1 MRRAKRRRRRGGQ
14 TGQHGFAELTT
25 PTLRATP
32 PLRGGEYCSTMHPF
46 ELTKQ
51 LMAIP
56 SVTGNE
62 RELGEFL
69 VAHLASLK
77 YRVERQN
84 VTSDRFNVLAF
95 AGDPLVIFCTHID
108 TVPPSI
114 PVREDDDFL
123 YGRGACDTKGIIA
136 AMLEAGGRLRS
147 AGTINFG
154 YLFVVGEE
162 TDSIGAKTANRLKW
176 NTEFVI
182 VGEPTQ
188 NQLARAQKGTLMVN
202 LRVTGRASHSGYPE
216 FGVSAIQ
223 NLFAVLKDCE
233 TAHWGDDPVF
243 GKGTFNT
250 GVFHGGEAANVV
262 PAAASASIMV
272 RTVEPRGKVE
282 EKMRRLVEN
291 RATME
296 IIGASDPQITHV
308 VEGFATTVVSFG
320 SDVPYLGNLG
330 KRLLMGPGSILD
342 AHTPGEKIR
351 KSELM
356 EGADL
361 YEKLVRKLLL

>member
-1 MRRAKRRRRRGGQ
+1 MV
-14 TGQHGFAELTT
+14 
-25 PTLRATP
+25 
-32 PLRGGEYCSTMHPF
+32 SMNPF
-46 ELTKQ
+46 ELTKK
-51 LMAIP
+51 LMSIP
-56 SVTGNE
+56 SVTGTE
-62 RELGEFL
+62 REVGEFL
-69 VAHLASLK
+69 ASHLASLN
-77 YRVERQN
+77 YRVERQD
-84 VTSDRFNVLAF
+84 VAGDRFNVMAF
-95 AGDPLVIFCTHID
+95 AGDARVLLCTHLD
-108 TVPPSI
+108 TVPPPPPAI
-114 PVREDDDFL
+114 PIREDNEFL

-136 AMLEAGGRLRS
+136 AMLEAGDRLRRS
-147 AGTINFG
+147 GIVNFG
-154 YLFVVGEE
+154 YLFLVGEE
-162 TDSIGAKTANRLKW
+162 TDSIGAKAANTLKW

-202 LRVTGRASHSGYPE
+202 LKTTGRASHSGYPE

-233 TAHWGDDPVF
+233 AAHWGDDPVF

-342 AHTPGEKIR
+342 AHTAGEKISKR
-351 KSELM
+351 ELM
-356 EGADL
+356 EGVEL
-361 YEKLVRKLLL
+361 YERLVRKLLV